1 MDKIS
6 IGSLQNISNQTS
18 VAKVTPYEAQEDFK
32 SYLKGPLDTLGE
44 TQAQSNQATQGLMNG
59 NMDNLH
65 QVMITAEKASVTMQT
80 TLEIRNK
87 VVEAYQEIMRMQV

>member
-6 IGSLQNISNQTS
+6 FGALQGLNHAPASSKSTPIEAQNSFQNYLQGALDKVNQT
-18 VAKVTPYEAQEDFK
+18 QID
-32 SYLKGPLDTLGE
+32 
-44 TQAQSNQATQGLMNG
+44 SNNATQSLMNG

-65 QVMITAEKASVTMQT
+65 QVMITAEKASVTLQT

>member
-1 MDKIS
+1 MDKITLGTIQSMNS
-6 IGSLQNISNQTS
+6 ISPSMKT
-18 VAKVTPYEAQEDFK
+18 TPYEAQESFK
-32 SYLKGPLDTLGE
+32 NYLKGALENVNE
-44 TQAQSNQATQGLMNG
+44 TQVQSNAATQALMNG

-65 QVMITAEKASVTMQT
+65 QVMITAEKASVTLQT

>member
-6 IGSLQNISNQTS
+6 IGALQSLNSITPTS
-18 VAKVTPYEAQEDFK
+18 KTTPFEAQESFK
-32 SYLKGPLDTLGE
+32 NYLQGAIENLNE
-44 TQAQSNQATQGLMNG
+44 TQTQSNHATQALMNG
-59 NMDNLH
+59 NMDDLH
-65 QVMITAEKASVTMQT
+65 QVMITAEKASVTLQT

>member
-1 MDKIS
+1 MDR
-6 IGSLQNISNQTS
+6 IGFGTVQGINSSS
-18 VAKVTPYEAQEDFK
+18 APAKATPFEAQESFK
-32 SYLKGPLDTLGE
+32 NVLQDALEKVNQ
-44 TQAQSNQATQGLMNG
+44 TQKESNAATQSLMNG

-65 QVMITAEKASVTMQT
+65 QVMITAEKASVTLQT

>member
-6 IGSLQNISNQTS
+6 IGALQSISNSTPT
-18 VAKVTPYEAQEDFK
+18 AKTTPFEAQEDFK
-32 SYLKGPLDTLGE
+32 SYLKGALDNLSE
-44 TQAQSNQATQGLMNG
+44 TQAQSNNATQSLMNG

>member
-6 IGSLQNISNQTS
+6 FGGLQSLNS
-18 VAKVTPYEAQEDFK
+18 VSPNTKVTPYEAQESFK
-32 SYLKGPLDTLGE
+32 NYLEGALNNINQ
-44 TQAQSNQATQGLMNG
+44 TQAQSNSATQGLMNG
-59 NMDNLH
+59 SMDNLH
-65 QVMITAEKASVTMQT
+65 QVMITAEKASVTLQT

>member
-6 IGSLQNISNQTS
+6 LGTVQSMNSISPS
-18 VAKVTPYEAQEDFK
+18 VKTTPFEAQESFK
-32 SYLKGPLDTLGE
+32 NYLKGALENVNE
-44 TQAQSNQATQGLMNG
+44 TQAQSNAATQALMNG

-65 QVMITAEKASVTMQT
+65 QVMITAEKASVTLQT

>member
-6 IGSLQNISNQTS
+6 IGALQNLTNSTPA
-18 VAKVTPYEAQEDFK
+18 AKTTPYEAQESFK
-32 SYLKGPLDTLGE
+32 SFLKGALENINE
-44 TQAQSNQATQGLMNG
+44 TQADSNKATQELMNG

-65 QVMITAEKASVTMQT
+65 QVMITAEKASVTLQT

>member
-6 IGSLQNISNQTS
+6 IGSLQNISNPTS
-18 VAKVTPYEAQEDFK
+18 VSKVTPYEAQEDFK
-32 SYLKGPLDTLGE
+32 SYLKGALDTLGE

>member
-6 IGSLQNISNQTS
+6 IGALQGITKS
-18 VAKVTPYEAQEDFK
+18 TPALKTTPFEAQEDFK
-32 SYLKGPLDTLGE
+32 SYLKGALDTLSE
-44 TQAQSNQATQGLMNG
+44 SQAQSNQATQALMNG

-87 VVEAYQEIMRMQV
+87 VIEAYQEIMRMQV

>member
-1 MDKIS
+1 MEKIS
-6 IGSLQNISNQTS
+6 FGTVQSTGALTPSS
-18 VAKVTPYEAQEDFK
+18 KPTPYEAQQSFQNFLTDALEK
-32 SYLKGPLDTLGE
+32 VSDTQKE
-44 TQAQSNQATQGLMNG
+44 SNAATQALMNG

-65 QVMITAEKASVTMQT
+65 QVMITAEKASVTLQT

>member
-6 IGSLQNISNQTS
+6 FGALQSTNQVASSAKSTPFEAQKSFQNYLEGALEKVNQT
-18 VAKVTPYEAQEDFK
+18 QID
-32 SYLKGPLDTLGE
+32 
-44 TQAQSNQATQGLMNG
+44 SNKATQDLMNG

-65 QVMITAEKASVTMQT
+65 QVMITAEKASVTLQT

-87 VVEAYQEIMRMQV
+87 VVEAYQEIMRMQI

>member
-1 MDKIS
+1 MEKIS
-6 IGSLQNISNQTS
+6 LGTIQSMNSISPST
-18 VAKVTPYEAQEDFK
+18 KTTPYEAQESFK
-32 SYLKGPLDTLGE
+32 NYLQSALENVNE
-44 TQAQSNQATQGLMNG
+44 TQVQSNAATEALMNG

-65 QVMITAEKASVTMQT
+65 QVMITAEKASVTLQT